1 MAKLHVSNS
10 ITSEKFGNDYAII
23 VMACFFVSSLTVFLG
38 YCYVEKRL
46 TAHKQIFYFSSFMHF
61 FRVIISKF
69 CAWVI
74 LPTRWLPRH
83 FDKIAL

>member
-23 VMACFFVSSLTVFLG
+23 VMACFFVSSLKVFLRVLLRG
-38 YCYVEKRL
+38 KENAS
-46 TAHKQIFYFSSFMHF
+46 TQIFYFSSFMHF